1 MKRRIL
7 LIAVALIPLALSCT
21 ASAGTVD
28 NSKIGKLATS
38 LGLSSEQ
45 AQAGLGSM
53 LRLSQERLEPAS
65 YAKIAA
71 VFPRSNEYIALA
83 KRLGAFKGVVA
94 NPSGLNSAFNKL
106 GFSPEQAAK
115 FTTEVTGYV
124 SSAANPGVGM
134 QFANSLK

>member
-7 LIAVALIPLALSCT
+7 LIALALIPLALSSNAF
-21 ASAGTVD
+21 ASTVD

-45 AQAGLGSM
+45 AQAGVGAM
-53 LRLSQERLEPAS
+53 LKLSQERLDVAS
-65 YAKIAA
+65 YAKIAS

-83 KRLGAFKGVVA
+83 RRLGAFQGVVA

-106 GFSPEQAAK
+106 GFSPEQASK
-115 FTTEVTGYV
+115 FTTEVTSYV

-134 QFANSLK
+134 LFANALK